1 MEIETLGLVKPSQ
14 SEKTPK
20 STVLHCHTHV
30 AGTHACNAD
39 KQIQNNNM
47 KGGSWGGGGTKQNKQ
62 KDARTLRSA
71 RFFPLSPPLSL
82 SLPSL
87 SSPLT

>member
-14 SEKTPK
+14 SEKTPLN
-20 STVLHCHTHV
+20 SFALPYTCSRHTYMQCRQ
-30 AGTHACNAD
+30 TNS
-39 KQIQNNNM
+39 NNNM